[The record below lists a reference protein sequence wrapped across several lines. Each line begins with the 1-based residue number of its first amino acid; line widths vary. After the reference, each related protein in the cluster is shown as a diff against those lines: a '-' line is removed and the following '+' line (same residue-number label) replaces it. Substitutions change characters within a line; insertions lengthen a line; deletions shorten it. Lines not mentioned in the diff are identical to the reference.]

1 MLNKLLA
8 DAILLLHFAIVLYI
22 TLGLPA
28 IWLGAACGWQWVRR
42 FWFRVTHLAAIVF
55 VALEALSGVWCPLTV
70 WEDALRGSTNE
81 LSFVARWV
89 HRLMFYQLP
98 EWVFTLAYVSFAA
111 VVGLTWVLVP
121 PRLKR

>member
-42 FWFRVTHLAAIVF
+42 FWFRLTHLAAIVF

-98 EWVFTLAYVSFAA
+98 EWVFTLAYVSFAT